1 MTETSGRFIKVRSL
15 EDEQGTEIWIDRE
28 TGVNYVFHSRG
39 SAEGFTP
46 LLDAEGNPVIAP
58 LTADQ
63 LFGCGICNVLGPVN
77 WFQENIHKCKNKRE
91 EGQNCPFSRFFVCYY
106 IAMMKKR
113 R

>member
-1 MTETSGRFIKVRSL
+1 MPGSMVWLVDERKEWKMTETSGRFIKVRSL

-58 LTADQ
+58 LTAD
-63 LFGCGICNVLGPVN
+63 
-77 WFQENIHKCKNKRE
+77 
-91 EGQNCPFSRFFVCYY
+91 
-106 IAMMKKR
+106 
-113 R
+113 